1 MLQYLGGRRQ
11 ESRTSVLQPAMHPHV
26 PPPPAPRAR
35 QCCHFTPKTEI
46 SPFCDD
52 PKSKWPKIMMWR
64 DAGGG
69 GGGSAPPGLEC
80 RMQEQCSQGAF
91 CPRSDASHL
100 LGALT
105 SQPCFSGRG
114 PGVAEH
120 GTSRAVGA
128 EGTVLRCLLP
138 QQVPGSLWGSPSL
151 ELQPS
156 WPRNGTALPAQG
168 SPGRILKPL
177 GGRDLVPLPLP
188 SLPLSVMQRA
198 LSTEPLGQQVHV
210 PTAPHSWRKP
220 TPPTARAAPWADI

>member
-1 MLQYLGGRRQ
+1 M
-11 ESRTSVLQPAMHPHV
+11 
-26 PPPPAPRAR
+26 
-35 QCCHFTPKTEI
+35 
-46 SPFCDD
+46 
-52 PKSKWPKIMMWR
+52 
-64 DAGGG
+64 GGG
-69 GGGSAPPGLEC
+69 EALPHLGWNAGCRSNARRVPSA
-80 RMQEQCSQGAF
+80 
-91 CPRSDASHL
+91 PRSDASHL
-100 LGALT
+100 LAALT
-105 SQPCFSGRG
+105 SQPCFLGRG

-128 EGTVLRCLLP
+128 EGTVLGCLLP

-188 SLPLSVMQRA
+188 FLPLSVMQRA

-220 TPPTARAAPWADI
+220 TPPPQQERLLGLISESKRKRGQKHQALPNQPCSPHIATEAGSISAAAPLRPAPGLEAGWL

>member
-1 MLQYLGGRRQ
+1 MGGEALPHLGWNAGCRSNARR
-11 ESRTSVLQPAMHPHV
+11 V
-26 PPPPAPRAR
+26 P
-35 QCCHFTPKTEI
+35 
-46 SPFCDD
+46 
-52 PKSKWPKIMMWR
+52 
-64 DAGGG
+64 
-69 GGGSAPPGLEC
+69 SA
-80 RMQEQCSQGAF
+80 
-91 CPRSDASHL
+91 PRSDASHL

-128 EGTVLRCLLP
+128 EGTVLGCLLP

-220 TPPTARAAPWADI
+220 TPPPARAAPWADI

>member
-1 MLQYLGGRRQ
+1 M
-11 ESRTSVLQPAMHPHV
+11 
-26 PPPPAPRAR
+26 
-35 QCCHFTPKTEI
+35 
-46 SPFCDD
+46 
-52 PKSKWPKIMMWR
+52 
-64 DAGGG
+64 
-69 GGGSAPPGLEC
+69 GGGSAPPGPEC
-80 RMQEQCSQGAF
+80 RSNAHRVTSA
-91 CPRSDASHL
+91 PRSDTSHL

-105 SQPCFSGRG
+105 SQPCFLGRC

-128 EGTVLRCLLP
+128 EGTVLGCLLP

-188 SLPLSVMQRA
+188 LPFLPSLGDAAGAEHGAAWAASARSHSPSQPA
-198 LSTEPLGQQVHV
+198 KTNPPPSKSGSLG
-210 PTAPHSWRKP
+210 
-220 TPPTARAAPWADI
+220 

>member
-1 MLQYLGGRRQ
+1 MGGEALPHLGWNAGCRSNARRV
-11 ESRTSVLQPAMHPHV
+11 TSA
-26 PPPPAPRAR
+26 
-35 QCCHFTPKTEI
+35 
-46 SPFCDD
+46 
-52 PKSKWPKIMMWR
+52 
-64 DAGGG
+64 
-69 GGGSAPPGLEC
+69 
-80 RMQEQCSQGAF
+80 
-91 CPRSDASHL
+91 PRSDASHL

-128 EGTVLRCLLP
+128 EGTVLGCLLP

-220 TPPTARAAPWADI
+220 APPKQERLLGLISESKRERGQKQALPNQPCSLRIATEARSISAAAPLREGGCCSRPAPGLEAGWL